1 MPPPNNRL
9 ALPARNAML
18 DPNALGQTVPVP
30 YIPGTTPAPDSRFVP
45 GREIENLSIGIGRGI
60 TGQLE
65 GAKQMLTD
73 PVGTVRSVLEAAR
86 QIGADPITVLRMLQ
100 SARQQ
105 AMSGGLG
112 AGEMIGGMLPMPGS
126 MRGAVKREMSN
137 PNEFMRRRE
146 QQLLNEED
154 VQHKEITQALAQDR
168 HLRNLQ
174 ELKTHGNW
182 IDQTQKQ
189 ATVVSKLKDLG
200 LPVSTTARL
209 NRWDDVASN
218 IVKAEDPFHAYQAK
232 ELINRYKSEIDQ
244 DFSDYLSAVRKYREG
259 LNMRS
264 KYDRANAKDIDSIL
278 GDTRVTQFQ
287 RD

>member
-1 MPPPNNRL
+1 MSQQEFISGLLPPL
-9 ALPARNAML
+9 A
-18 DPNALGQTVPVP
+18 
-30 YIPGTTPAPDSRFVP
+30 IPM
-45 GREIENLSIGIGRGI
+45 GISAGMRQ
-60 TGQLE
+60 QLE
-65 GAKQMLTD
+65 GSVQGALD
-73 PVGTVRSVLEAAR
+73 PVGTVKNIYQSIVKYSRNPQEALEAMRA
-86 QIGADPITVLRMLQ
+86 V
-100 SARQQ
+100 RQQ
-105 AMSGGLG
+105 LMSGPFAAAQMMAG
-112 AGEMIGGMLPMPGS
+112 AIPMPGS
-126 MRGAVKREMSN
+126 MRGAVKREMSD

-174 ELKTHGNW
+174 ELKSHGDW

-200 LPVSTTARL
+200 LPLSTTARL
-209 NRWDDVASN
+209 NRWDDVANN